1 MILYPNAKI
10 NLGLHVLRRTAS
22 GFHDLETVFY
32 PVGWSDIL
40 EVMPAGTVR
49 YRTRLTMSGQSLP
62 GSSRH
67 NLVRRAALLMQER
80 YGLPPLRLH
89 LHKQIPAGAGLG
101 GGSSDASFVLKA
113 LKDLFSLKADEKTL
127 RSLALS
133 LGSDAPF
140 FLLNRPALATG
151 RGEKLIPL
159 SLSLEGYH
167 LLIIYPDLHL
177 NTGRMFRLIT
187 PDDRRPSL
195 QEIIT
200 LPPEEWRG
208 QLVNDFEAVAGK
220 LHPGIPQIIRK
231 LYDAG
236 ALYAS
241 LSGSGSAVYGIFRK
255 KPPEMKWP
263 ENYKVWKDDRRMSNI
278 EYRMSNTES

>member
-10 NLGLHVLRRTAS
+10 NLGLHVLRRTAG

-40 EVMPAGTVR
+40 EVVPAGHISYRVR
-49 YRTRLTMSGQSLP
+49 FTMSGLPLP

-80 YGLPPLRLH
+80 YSLPSLRLH

-101 GGSSDASFVLKA
+101 GGSSDAAFVLRA
-113 LKDLFSLKADEKTL
+113 LQMIFSLDEAETAL
-127 RSLALS
+127 LSLALS

-151 RGEKLIPL
+151 RGEKLLPF
-159 SLSLEGYH
+159 SLSLEGYY
-167 LLIIYPDLHL
+167 LLIIYPALHID
-177 NTGRMFRLIT
+177 TGRMFRLIT
-187 PDDRRPSL
+187 PGDRRPSL
-195 QEIIT
+195 KEIIS
-200 LPPEEWRG
+200 LPPQEWRG
-208 QLVNDFEAVAGK
+208 RLVNDFEAVAGK
-220 LHPGIPQIIRK
+220 LYPVIPQIISR
-231 LYDAG
+231 LYDNG

-241 LSGSGSAVYGIFRK
+241 LSGSGSAVYGIFRQ
-255 KPPEMKWP
+255 PPPLLTWP
-263 ENYKVWKDDRRMSNI
+263 ENYRVWQEKL
-278 EYRMSNTES
+278 